1 MKLRTAT
8 PPCSVKWRLKQL
20 LKDRKRCT
28 LTIILILTPVMLPLN
43 AYIASKDQQGTK
55 LTNIQ
60 GILNRQ
66 WPNGSTEESVYA
78 TETWKR
84 HVSAA
89 FSCVSANVN
98 PKLRLRKHLFPL
110 AETWRKH
117 AQKVV
122 RFRCM
127 CTRTLDHFLM
137 YTFRSVLE
145 RAEKMFKAW
154 YIVKFYANFATT
166 KQLTFI
172 GLFFRI
178 SMIGSSIA
186 PTVEE
191 SFILLFFIGFVLS
204 EIQQYRSSVSKVYL
218 R

>member
-1 MKLRTAT
+1 MH
-8 PPCSVKWRLKQL
+8 
-20 LKDRKRCT
+20 
-28 LTIILILTPVMLPLN
+28 ILHPKTNREQNWPI
-43 AYIASKDQQGTK
+43 SKVSWI
-55 LTNIQ
+55 NSIF
-60 GILNRQ
+60 NRQ

-127 CTRTLDHFLM
+127 CTRTLDHFLL

-204 EIQQYRSSVSKVYL
+204 EIQQYRSSVSSISVVHGYIYSCVAIVWSFFEQQMKCPWLNEVYWL
-218 R
+218 IVH

>member
-1 MKLRTAT
+1 MLRL
-8 PPCSVKWRLKQL
+8 CSHWMH
-20 LKDRKRCT
+20 
-28 LTIILILTPVMLPLN
+28 ILHPKTNREQNWPI
-43 AYIASKDQQGTK
+43 SKVSWI
-55 LTNIQ
+55 NSIF
-60 GILNRQ
+60 NRQ

-127 CTRTLDHFLM
+127 CTRTLDHFLL

-178 SMIGSSIA
+178 SM
-186 PTVEE
+186 
-191 SFILLFFIGFVLS
+191 FV
-204 EIQQYRSSVSKVYL
+204 YRSNRWRELYITLLYWICS
-218 R
+218 